1 MSWIKGTVGSIRARR
16 YPDEIEREV
25 ESELRFHI
33 EMRARANIESG
44 MIPDEARLAALQSFG
59 DFDRI
64 KIQCCEISR
73 RLPFDSKAL
82 RMGLHIVIAVTAGAT
97 SLWAV
102 NVRHDNF
109 MSVLWQVV
117 AIAVLTRAFTV
128 GRRSIWTE
136 QFPASTARNKV
147 LSSDSCEQ
155 RAINVASHDEQGLT
169 PVERM
174 FNSE

>member
-1 MSWIKGTVGSIRARR
+1 MSWIKGTVSSIHALR

-33 EMRARANIESG
+33 EMRSRANIESG
-44 MIPDEARLAALQSFG
+44 MKPDEARFAARQSFG

-64 KIQCCEISR
+64 KTQCCEISR
-73 RLPFDSKAL
+73 KLPFDSKAL
-82 RMGLHIVIAVTAGAT
+82 RMGWHIAISVIAGAT

-109 MSVLWQVV
+109 MGVLWQLV
-117 AIAVLTRAFTV
+117 AVAVLTRAFIA
-128 GRRSIWTE
+128 GRRPISTE
-136 QFPASTARNKV
+136 QFPASTATNKV
-147 LSSDSCEQ
+147 LSSDGCEQ
-155 RAINVASHDEQGLT
+155 RAMNIASHDEQGLT

>member
-1 MSWIKGTVGSIRARR
+1 MSWIKGTVSSIHARR
-16 YPDEIEREV
+16 YPYEIEREV

-44 MIPDEARLAALQSFG
+44 MRPDEARLAAQQSFG
-59 DFDRI
+59 DFDQI
-64 KIQCCEISR
+64 KVSCCEISR

-82 RMGLHIVIAVTAGAT
+82 RMGLHIAIAVIAGAT

-109 MSVLWQVV
+109 MSVLWQLV
-117 AIAVLTRAFTV
+117 AIAVLTRAFIV
-128 GRRSIWTE
+128 GRRPIAKE
-136 QFPASTARNKV
+136 QFPGSTAKNICPPMDAR
-147 LSSDSCEQ
+147 SIS
-155 RAINVASHDEQGLT
+155 IASHDEEGFT

-174 FNSE
+174 LNSE